1 MCTART
7 GGQGMME
14 RGGREISC
22 GAICL
27 SSAGPRSAYLHQPM
41 RVKGKKKSS
50 PPSPLTHSKT
60 LSFFLSFGGNIRHN
74 IFSFFFPIST
84 PHLYVDD
91 AAYESLVLS
100 FHLSVRSSKKR
111 PSVKERESD
120 FYLSLFKYSCDMIS
134 AALVWWWWR

>member
-41 RVKGKKKSS
+41 RVKGKKKAAPHLLS
-50 PPSPLTHSKT
+50 LTLRLF
-60 LSFFLSFGGNIRHN
+60 LSFFLLGGIYG
-74 IFSFFFPIST
+74 IIYSLFFSLFLPPICTST
-84 PHLYVDD
+84 TRPT
-91 AAYESLVLS
+91 SLLS
-100 FHLSVRSSKKR
+100 CLSTCQFVRQKKG
-111 PSVKERESD
+111 PALKRESD
-120 FYLSLFKYSCDMIS
+120 FYLSLFKYSCYMIS
-134 AALVWWWWR
+134 AALVWWWWL